1 MIDVRVYTTGEGKEI
16 DSSEISSFVER
27 GDTLV
32 WVDVADPSEMDLTC
46 LAQEFHLHPLA
57 IEDVR
62 HRQQRPKLEHYPTHS
77 FVVAYTC
84 ELQEVDFFLGPTWLV
99 SVRETADGVPE
110 WQVKQARLRF
120 ERTCPEQPTAGFLLY
135 TLLDEL
141 VDGYFNFID
150 RSEESLESL
159 EDQIFA
165 EELPDERRVQQ
176 QLFDLRRRLLYF
188 RRAVVP
194 LREVLAAMLRGEVRG
209 IDDYTNTHMQDVFD
223 HVLRAVDL
231 VDGQRELMDNAVEAH
246 LAIISNRINAVMKK
260 MTSWGAILL
269 VSTLITGI
277 YGMNFHNIPELD
289 NRFGYFWALGL
300 MVAITIAGYIYFKKK
315 DWL

>member
-1 MIDVRVYTTGEGKEI
+1 MIDVRAYTDGEGKEV
-16 DSSEISSFVER
+16 DSAEISALVSR
-27 GDTLV
+27 GDALV

-46 LAQEFHLHPLA
+46 LAEEFHLHPLA

-62 HRQQRPKLEHYPTHS
+62 QRQQRPKLEHYPTHS
-77 FVVAYTC
+77 FVVAYTS

-99 SVRETADGVPE
+99 SVRESSDGVPG
-110 WQVKQARLRF
+110 WQVKQARIRF
-120 ERTCPEQPTAGFLLY
+120 ERTCPQPPSSGFLLY

-141 VDGYFNFID
+141 VDGYFDFID
-150 RSEESLESL
+150 RSEDGLEQL

-165 EELPDERRVQQ
+165 EELPDERAVQQ

-194 LREVLAAMLRGEVRG
+194 IREVLAAMLRGEIPA
-209 IDDYTNTHMQDVFD
+209 IDDYTSTHLQDVFD

-246 LAIISNRINAVMKK
+246 LAIISNRINNVMKK

-289 NRFGYFWALGL
+289 SRFGYFWALGL
-300 MVAITIAGYIYFKKK
+300 MVALTVAGYIYFKRK